1 VDKPLSGRLNQLLKM
16 AVIAGVESAVRLH
29 VRRGDDLDARDEKG
43 FTPLMLAAAKNRGGI
58 CRILLEGG
66 ANPDLV
72 DSSGRDA
79 LAISQICG
87 AFKACTILKVAF
99 AATAQEYP
107 DIEGPTA
114 KESGVFP
121 KPVDDEG
128 SFKTVNVGETSQE
141 QSTEKPENQPGAPS
155 ETAEDTV
162 ALPPTCDLLLDFS
175 EDGSVFP
182 DFSAWEV
189 EEDEPPPEE
198 DKTLA
203 MAAAILHRAI
213 SRHEPVD
220 TAEDWGDFD
229 VFLPDQAIS
238 LLRADDE
245 EGRAGLSNF
254 FLRALR
260 EGSVP
265 ETALWAQC
273 NEADGSPKEESEA
286 LLRLVLNDLGAETDE
301 RLESEETHPAQDA
314 TAEEDELL
322 SEVFAFVDNLLSNT
336 DDPLRLYLRDF
347 RRVELLTRE
356 GEIEIAKRIEEGLR
370 HLVQAISSCP
380 LTVQQ
385 ILDMATQI
393 EKDELGIDELIDGFV
408 EIETEPAVPGEAED
422 GVTEEDDED
431 ANAKRAAANLA
442 QIKAEALTQFEF
454 IRKAYKVAQAAQVK
468 YGLGSPQH
476 MKAQGEVTELLV
488 AFRFSV
494 RQVDRLCE
502 QIRNA
507 VEEVRSHERK
517 IMEFC
522 VTRSGM
528 PRPHFIKTF
537 PCNEANLGWLEE
549 EISAKKAYGST
560 LSKVQDQVRIHQE
573 ALIAM
578 QERVGLPI
586 KYLKD
591 INKQMST
598 GEAKARRAKREMIEA
613 NLRLVISIAKKYT
626 NRGLQF
632 LDLIQEGNIGL
643 MKAVDRFEYRRGYK
657 FSTYATWWIRQAIT
671 RSIADQARTIRIPVH
686 LVGTINKMDRI
697 SRQILNE
704 TGIEPDPATLALK
717 MEMPEDKVHKILKIA
732 KEPISMETPIG
743 DDEESLLGDLLE
755 DTEGSDPFDSVA
767 HASLRK
773 VLEGMVANLKPRMAE
788 VLVLRYGLKDG
799 DTHTLEETGTYFGL
813 TRERIRQIEAQAF
826 RLLAKPAQA
835 KILCDWLDLGPGA
848 GALKEK
854 ETEQFVATTADGKLP
869 KSDNH
874 KDSEV
879 SLPNPKSTDKVIGLT
894 ASKSTDKVI
903 KDATSL
909 GIEVE
914 DRRDLGG
921 GVLIR
926 LIKVDNGDARRLV
939 RKLMGLGF
947 SHWPGLGYR
956 K

>member
-1 VDKPLSGRLNQLLKM
+1 
-16 AVIAGVESAVRLH
+16 
-29 VRRGDDLDARDEKG
+29 
-43 FTPLMLAAAKNRGGI
+43 ML
-58 CRILLEGG
+58 
-66 ANPDLV
+66 
-72 DSSGRDA
+72 
-79 LAISQICG
+79 
-87 AFKACTILKVAF
+87 
-99 AATAQEYP
+99 
-107 DIEGPTA
+107 
-114 KESGVFP
+114 
-121 KPVDDEG
+121 
-128 SFKTVNVGETSQE
+128 
-141 QSTEKPENQPGAPS
+141 
-155 ETAEDTV
+155 
-162 ALPPTCDLLLDFS
+162 
-175 EDGSVFP
+175 
-182 DFSAWEV
+182 
-189 EEDEPPPEE
+189 
-198 DKTLA
+198 
-203 MAAAILHRAI
+203 
-213 SRHEPVD
+213 
-220 TAEDWGDFD
+220 
-229 VFLPDQAIS
+229 
-238 LLRADDE
+238 
-245 EGRAGLSNF
+245 
-254 FLRALR
+254 
-260 EGSVP
+260 
-265 ETALWAQC
+265 
-273 NEADGSPKEESEA
+273 
-286 LLRLVLNDLGAETDE
+286 
-301 RLESEETHPAQDA
+301 
-314 TAEEDELL
+314 
-322 SEVFAFVDNLLSNT
+322 
-336 DDPLRLYLRDF
+336 F
-347 RRVELLTRE
+347 R
-356 GEIEIAKRIEEGLR
+356 
-370 HLVQAISSCP
+370 S
-380 LTVQQ
+380 
-385 ILDMATQI
+385 
-393 EKDELGIDELIDGFV
+393 
-408 EIETEPAVPGEAED
+408 
-422 GVTEEDDED
+422 
-431 ANAKRAAANLA
+431 
-442 QIKAEALTQFEF
+442 
-454 IRKAYKVAQAAQVK
+454 
-468 YGLGSPQH
+468 
-476 MKAQGEVTELLV
+476 
-488 AFRFSV
+488 
-494 RQVDRLCE
+494 
-502 QIRNA
+502 
-507 VEEVRSHERK
+507 
-517 IMEFC
+517 
-522 VTRSGM
+522 
-528 PRPHFIKTF
+528 
-537 PCNEANLGWLEE
+537 
-549 EISAKKAYGST
+549 
-560 LSKVQDQVRIHQE
+560 
-573 ALIAM
+573 
-578 QERVGLPI
+578 
-586 KYLKD
+586 
-591 INKQMST
+591 
-598 GEAKARRAKREMIEA
+598 
-613 NLRLVISIAKKYT
+613 
-626 NRGLQF
+626 
-632 LDLIQEGNIGL
+632 
-643 MKAVDRFEYRRGYK
+643 RGYK